1 MEISKVLTFDINR
14 IPQEGSQT
22 FRADA
27 SYVWSQISPVI
38 DSMNVVIGEINISTE
53 EAHKYRDES
62 LNYSSESKNARFFTI
77 LFIHFFRNYFMYFK
91 ILALHYRL
99 LSKQSSHINMLLHFF
114 PQSLHIFIFFLL
126 SENQL
131 QIHHQN
137 KMIRSQ
143 S

>member
-62 LNYSSESKNARFFTI
+62 LNYSSESKNARD
-77 LFIHFFRNYFMYFK
+77 
-91 ILALHYRL
+91 LALTYRDDAQTARNDAIAAKEKIDEYVIPEDAT
-99 LSKQSSHINMLLHFF
+99 LSPDAINALVDKQKFES
-114 PQSLHIFIFFLL
+114 FL
-126 SENQL
+126 EFNF
-131 QIHHQN
+131 
-137 KMIRSQ
+137 
-143 S
+143 